1 MQWSNDLDARAEAAV
16 GQPWWRSRDPVI
28 LRLMDEEFDAEN
40 RVLLRYGMW
49 FATISCA
56 AFIGF
61 DFFFLPDV
69 GMKLAILRI
78 AVLIFGVSGIEYGAR
93 REWSVFWLQLYA
105 SVALMVAAFGFLHFA
120 LESSYTQTMMAY
132 SIFATI
138 FVLAVNLFFNFR
150 FAISV
155 SVSALITAGYIY
167 AFAFLVDSSVEMQII
182 NASYFAATF
191 LLTLYLAWRLAL
203 ERYHTFVNALRAKI
217 QEQVAYEK
225 GEQLKKVTDTDELTG
240 LKSRRAVTQTFT
252 SFASKGQ
259 TGLLLID
266 VDFFKRYNDSLGHG
280 AGDECLV
287 ALAGAFSRTA
297 TQYGG
302 IAGRSGGEE
311 FIALCHVKDSE
322 HLREIAKAFCDA
334 VEALKI
340 PHPGREDG
348 RDIVTVSVG
357 ATMSEA
363 PGAVNMAPLLQQA
376 DRALY
381 ASKFTS
387 RATFTIYD
395 PEAMEQGLSGQ
406 NLAQLLKVAV
416 PRGLV
421 KLAYQPIFD
430 AASGKLG
437 GHEALMRLSDFDGT
451 AIHPPVFI
459 PVAERTGA
467 IIDLGKWALE
477 RACEDLMASRL
488 GDYVSVNI
496 SGVQL
501 KLPGF
506 VIQVAEVVARFG
518 VPPGRLAL
526 EVTEGIDILLD
537 VQVQRNIE
545 QLKALGVHIWLDDFG
560 TGFAGLAWLRR
571 FDFDMVKID
580 RSFLHD
586 CQTSEG
592 LSFLRDMVKMLRNQK
607 YKILVEGVET
617 VEQRQLLKRLGV
629 ELMQGYF
636 LGMPKVLDL
645 PENSK

>member
-1 MQWSNDLDARAEAAV
+1 MQWGEDMDLRAEVAIS
-16 GQPWWRSRDPVI
+16 QPWWKSRDPVI
-28 LRLMDEEFDAEN
+28 LRLMNEEFDAQN

-49 FATISCA
+49 FATICCA

-61 DFFFLPDV
+61 DFLFLPDV

-78 AVLIFGVSGIEYGAR
+78 VVLILGVSGIEYGTR
-93 REWSVFWLQLYA
+93 REWASAGLQLYA
-105 SVALMVAAFGFLHFA
+105 SAALMLAAFGYLYFA
-120 LESSYTQTMMAY
+120 LESSNIQTMMAY

-138 FVLAVNLFFNFR
+138 FILAVNLFFNFS

-155 SVSALITAGYIY
+155 SVSALITVGYIY
-167 AFAFLVDSSVEMQII
+167 AFAFLVEANIEMRVI

-191 LLTLYLAWRLAL
+191 LLTLYLGWRLSL

-217 QEQVAYEK
+217 QEQVAFEK

-240 LKSRRAVTQTFT
+240 LKSRRAISQIFS
-252 SFASKGQ
+252 SFVSKGQ

-287 ALAGAFSRTA
+287 AVAGALARTA
-297 TQYGG
+297 ARFDGV
-302 IAGRSGGEE
+302 AGRSGGEE
-311 FIALCHVKDSE
+311 FIVLCHINDGE
-322 HLREIAKAFCDA
+322 QLREIAKAFCDA
-334 VEALKI
+334 VEALKV

-357 ATMSEA
+357 ATLSEA
-363 PGAVNMAPLLQQA
+363 PGAVNMTPLLQQA

-387 RATFTIYD
+387 RATYTVYD

-430 AASGKLG
+430 AASGKLR
-437 GHEALMRLSDFDGT
+437 GHEALMRLTDFDGT

-467 IIDLGKWALE
+467 IIELGKWALE

-488 GDYVSVNI
+488 GDFVSVNI
-496 SGVQL
+496 SGIQL
-501 KLPGF
+501 KMPDF
-506 VIQVAEVVARFG
+506 VLHVAEIVARFN
-518 VPPGRLAL
+518 VPPQRLAL
-526 EVTEGIDILLD
+526 EVTEGIDILMD

-545 QLKALGVHIWLDDFG
+545 QLKKLGVHIWLDDFG

-586 CQTSEG
+586 CQTNEG

-617 VEQRQLLKRLGV
+617 TEQRQLLKRLGV

-636 LGMPKVLDL
+636 LGMPTILNQ
-645 PENSK
+645 PAA